1 MYVSGRLWM
10 YMYAENQ
17 DATCKKFREKGL
29 GPLGQKL
36 AAPCSLYIADLQV
49 LQVLLGKWRKAK
61 WLSAHRSPAP
71 MFARRF
77 LTATLPSLLG
87 ARQPWHLLE
96 TQWRR
101 RRQTQLLTKEQKIT
115 KRIDLKEPK
124 STDINKKCNK
134 VEEVWRRKQT
144 DTWHTVD
151 GASHRNGEVMIK
163 LGQDHNIQIGWS
175 TVNFRGCEPPA
186 KANGSQTLLQSSGIV
201 GDYEHV
207 GGQGFEPHTFF
218 EYVWDHLGNHHRID
232 IASSVCCGCRGLHQ
246 CALWNVKSS
255 AFAVRTYLQI
265 CYSSGQLSQN
275 KPVQTSSNFKVS
287 CTAAQPYK
295 LLHRWHRIQR
305 EPSKQIN
312 RTPSNSFKHILKKPC
327 LLQESEIRL
336 AFRFHLFL
344 IQYFFMPSAIPLREP
359 ALVSFLYTYFSD
371 SNASF

>member
-1 MYVSGRLWM
+1 MEYPKLSGLR
-10 YMYAENQ
+10 
-17 DATCKKFREKGL
+17 T
-29 GPLGQKL
+29 
-36 AAPCSLYIADLQV
+36 
-49 LQVLLGKWRKAK
+49 
-61 WLSAHRSPAP
+61 
-71 MFARRF
+71 
-77 LTATLPSLLG
+77 PS
-87 ARQPWHLLE
+87 QS
-96 TQWRR
+96 QWY
-101 RRQTQLLTKEQKIT
+101 
-115 KRIDLKEPK
+115 
-124 STDINKKCNK
+124 
-134 VEEVWRRKQT
+134 
-144 DTWHTVD
+144 
-151 GASHRNGEVMIK
+151 
-163 LGQDHNIQIGWS
+163 
-175 TVNFRGCEPPA
+175 
-186 KANGSQTLLQSSGIV
+186 SQTLLQSSGIV

-255 AFAVRTYLQI
+255 AFAVCTYLQI
-265 CYSSGQLSQN
+265 CYSSCQLSQN
-275 KPVQTSSNFKVS
+275 KPLQTSSNFKVS

-312 RTPSNSFKHILKKPC
+312 RTPSNSFKHILKKPY

>member
-1 MYVSGRLWM
+1 MYVYGRLWM

-29 GPLGQKL
+29 GQKL
-36 AAPCSLYIADLQV
+36 AAWCSLYIADLQV

-71 MFARRF
+71 VMFARRF

-87 ARQPWHLLE
+87 ARHPWHLLE

-163 LGQDHNIQIGWS
+163 LRQDHNIQIGWS

-275 KPVQTSSNFKVS
+275 KPLQTSSNFKVS

-305 EPSKQIN
+305 EPSEQIN

-344 IQYFFMPSAIPLREP
+344 IRYFFMPSAIPLREP